1 MYLLVFG
8 WFDDSFDPIL
18 NFLLHTLMVG
28 HFLLFPL
35 LQQLFFQ
42 FSFFFLLFLRR
53 FLFGV
58 GGRVGAG
65 EVFFSSLF
73 LLFLSFG
80 QIVLK
85 FVISQE
91 ATEKEFKLTEK
102 SVIFASKF
110 WLLSF
115 GDELCP
121 HLG

>member
-1 MYLLVFG
+1 M
-8 WFDDSFDPIL
+8 SA
-18 NFLLHTLMVG
+18 
-28 HFLLFPL
+28 
-35 LQQLFFQ
+35 
-42 FSFFFLLFLRR
+42 R
-53 FLFGV
+53 
-58 GGRVGAG
+58 

-121 HLG
+121 HLC